1 MLKKSTLDFLKKLK
15 KNNNRE
21 WFAANKHLYEDAKT
35 DYEIFVYELI
45 QEIAEFD
52 PSVAGLR
59 PEDSMFRIYRDV
71 RFSKDKSPY
80 KTAFGAVI
88 QEGGR
93 KSGIGGYYFHL
104 QPGNSFS
111 AGGFFMPDPA
121 KLLKIRRAVA
131 ENYKE
136 FTRILK
142 AKDFVKYFKTL
153 SEEDKL
159 KTVPKG
165 FAKEHPAAELLKL
178 KSYLVWHGMND
189 EEVLSKDLI
198 KKAAK
203 IFHAMQ
209 PLNKFLNNA
218 I

>member
-21 WFAANKHLYEDAKT
+21 WFAEHKHLYEDAKT
-35 DYEIFVYELI
+35 DYEIFIYELI

-80 KTAFGAVI
+80 KTAFGAII

-93 KSGIGGYYFHL
+93 KSGLSGYYFHL
-104 QPGNSFS
+104 QPGNSFT
-111 AGGFFMPDPA
+111 AGGFFQPDPA
-121 KLLKIRRAVA
+121 KLLKIRKAVA
-131 ENYKE
+131 ENYKQLFALMKQKE
-136 FTRILK
+136 
-142 AKDFVKYFKTL
+142 FVKYFKTL

-165 FAKEHPAAELLKL
+165 FAKEHPAAEFLKL
-178 KSYLVWHGMND
+178 KSYLVWHEFKD

-203 IFHAMQ
+203 IFQAMQ
-209 PLNKFLNNA
+209 PLNNFLNKA

>member
-21 WFAANKHLYEDAKT
+21 WFAEHKHLYEDAKT
-35 DYEIFVYELI
+35 DYEIFIYELI

-80 KTAFGAVI
+80 KTSFGAII

-93 KSGIGGYYFHL
+93 KSGLSGYYFHL
-104 QPGNSFS
+104 QPGNSFA
-111 AGGFFMPDPA
+111 AGGFFAPDPG
-121 KLLKIRRAVA
+121 KLLKLRKSVA
-131 ENYKE
+131 ENYKQFFKLIKE
-136 FTRILK
+136 K
-142 AKDFVKYFKTL
+142 EFVKYFKTL

-159 KTVPKG
+159 KSVPKG
-165 FAKEHPAAELLKL
+165 FAKEHPAAEFLKL
-178 KSYLVWHGMND
+178 KSYLVWHEFKD
-189 EEVLSKDLI
+189 EEILSKDLI

-203 IFHAMQ
+203 IFQAMQ
-209 PLNKFLNNA
+209 PLNNFLNKA